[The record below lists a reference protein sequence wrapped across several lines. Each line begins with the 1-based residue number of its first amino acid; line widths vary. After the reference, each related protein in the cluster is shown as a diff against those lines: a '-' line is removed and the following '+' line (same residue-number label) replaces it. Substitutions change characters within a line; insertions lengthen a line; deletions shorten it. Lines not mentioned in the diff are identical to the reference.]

1 VWKGNDEVLIA
12 YREGSMSELSAYF
25 AWAVPAR
32 ELVGVFLSLAAIIAA
47 SSGIFWLLVR
57 RWTTQRHWLALQ
69 DWADENRFKLH
80 GQDRAVGPAFL
91 RALTQPPP
99 KALVSL
105 NDVDTAIVQIE
116 GSPPRGKGEQAVR
129 WNLLVRKLERAW
141 PTTGFRPANTGRS
154 ILDYYQLDE
163 MRAMAPTERF
173 VLYGFEAR
181 AARALG
187 KSSVAALLPPDVGL
201 LLVEQNLV
209 LDFSSRPF
217 DPLEMQRIDALA
229 EQIVTH
235 LP

>member
-1 VWKGNDEVLIA
+1 
-12 YREGSMSELSAYF
+12 LSAIA
-25 AWAVPAR
+25 AWAVP
-32 ELVGVFLSLAAIIAA
+32 VGEWVAVFLSLVAIIGA

-57 RWTTQRHWLALQ
+57 RWTTQRHWVALQ

-80 GQDRAVGPAFL
+80 GEDRAVGPEIL
-91 RALTQPPP
+91 KKLTQPAP
-99 KALVSL
+99 KVLVSL
-105 NDVDTAIVQIE
+105 NDVDTGIVQIE
-116 GSPPRGKGEQAVR
+116 GWPPKGKGTQPVR
-129 WNLLVRKLERAW
+129 WNLLVRKLERTW
-141 PTTGFRPANTGRS
+141 PTTGFRPAMSGRS
-154 ILDYYQLDE
+154 ILDYFQLDE

-173 VLYGFEAR
+173 VLYGAEAR

-187 KSSVAALLPPDVGL
+187 KSSVAALLPADIGL

-229 EQIVTH
+229 EQIVLH